1 MRKMSKYET
10 QEELKREELSQEG
23 QLLKTEV
30 DNAKLTGDSMD
41 VKMTDASEESKTNNT
56 AGENKMGTMPM
67 GKLLISVSS
76 RCCRNQY
83 YTFLIYRI
91 YIKEMYI
98 MEHSCNSLKAPIE

>member
-41 VKMTDASEESKTNNT
+41 VKMTDASEESKTNNI

-67 GKLLISVSS
+67 GKLLISVSLPMVIS
-76 RCCRNQY
+76 MLVQALY
-83 YTFLIYRI
+83 
-91 YIKEMYI
+91 M
-98 MEHSCNSLKAPIE
+98 

>member
-41 VKMTDASEESKTNNT
+41 VKMTDASDE
-56 AGENKMGTMPM
+56 
-67 GKLLISVSS
+67 
-76 RCCRNQY
+76 C
-83 YTFLIYRI
+83 
-91 YIKEMYI
+91 
-98 MEHSCNSLKAPIE
+98 